1 MDGVEATKFIRAFEA
16 KTPERTPSVIFGLT
30 GACKEEDLERYLDCG
45 MDGCIEKGCIVSRA
59 MHEALA
65 MKKENPNEFAFINSR
80 NVQSIRTKKDVV
92 MSTSEESSDIC
103 VDLEKKADISTGL
116 PTDEMEHVLE
126 KIPVSRDSFATP
138 PLPSVVPV
146 TKKRAL
152 LVDDVKVTQKITSV
166 ALAKTGYTCDLAAD
180 GQSAVDLF
188 KTNSYNVVLMD
199 VQLPVMNGVEATR
212 LIRQYERR
220 TGQKAC
226 LIFGLT
232 GSCSDEDLRTYAEAG
247 MDGCIEKGCV
257 VSRAM
262 HEAIA
267 MKEQNPCVF
276 MFIDSRNV
284 HFHLE
289 DKLKAVEDVST
300 MTD

>member
-92 MSTSEESSDIC
+92 MTTSEESSDIC

-126 KIPVSRDSFATP
+126 KIPVSRDSFVSF
-138 PLPSVVPV
+138 LRS
-146 TKKRAL
+146 
-152 LVDDVKVTQKITSV
+152 LV
-166 ALAKTGYTCDLAAD
+166 
-180 GQSAVDLF
+180 F
-188 KTNSYNVVLMD
+188 
-199 VQLPVMNGVEATR
+199 
-212 LIRQYERR
+212 
-220 TGQKAC
+220 
-226 LIFGLT
+226 
-232 GSCSDEDLRTYAEAG
+232 
-247 MDGCIEKGCV
+247 
-257 VSRAM
+257 
-262 HEAIA
+262 
-267 MKEQNPCVF
+267 
-276 MFIDSRNV
+276 
-284 HFHLE
+284 
-289 DKLKAVEDVST
+289 
-300 MTD
+300 